1 MMKFLLIALLSLSCS
16 GFIQAQTLDV
26 MTYNIRCGSCES
38 PENANYWK
46 KRKYLVAHLIKM
58 HNPDIIGL
66 QEAEIPQVEDLV
78 EMLDDY
84 SWIGV
89 GREDGKEKGETTAI
103 LFRHN
108 RFALI
113 GQQTLWLS
121 QTPQQVSRGW
131 DASFRRTLSIAK
143 LTDAMNKKTLL
154 VFNTHFD
161 NEGELA
167 RQESAKFLL
176 AEIAKL
182 GTQDNFVVTGDFNF
196 KADAKG
202 YEIITQI
209 LADAGKITTTP
220 AAGGNKTFNDFG
232 KNAET
237 DNKIDFVFVKKDSK
251 VLTHQVDATTYNGLY
266 PSDHFPVITRLDLS
280 APVQQ

>member
-1 MMKFLLIALLSLSCS
+1 MKFALLGMLLILSS
-16 GFIQAQTLDV
+16 GFTNAQTLDV
-26 MTYNIRCGSCES
+26 MTYNIRCGSCEAADN
-38 PENANYWK
+38 PNNWK
-46 KRKYLVAHLIKM
+46 KRKYLVGHIIKT

-66 QEAEIPQVEDLV
+66 QEAEINQVEDLV

-103 LFRHN
+103 LFRHG
-108 RFALI
+108 RFALQ

-143 LTDAMNKKTLL
+143 LTDVSNKKTLF

-176 AEIAKL
+176 AEIAKI
-182 GTQDNFVVTGDFNF
+182 GAQDNFVATGDFNF
-196 KADAKG
+196 KADSKG
-202 YEIITQI
+202 YEILTQT
-209 LADAGKITTTP
+209 LADAAKISTTP
-220 AAGGNKTFNDFG
+220 ATGGNKTFNDFG
-232 KNAET
+232 ANQET
-237 DNKIDFVFVKKDSK
+237 DNKIDFIFVRKDAK
-251 VLTHQVDATTYNGLY
+251 VLSYKVDTTVYNNSY
-266 PSDHFPVITRLDLS
+266 PSDHFPVFTRLDLS

>member
-1 MMKFLLIALLSLSCS
+1 MKVLLMGMLLMCCA
-16 GFIQAQTLDV
+16 GFAKAQPLDV
-26 MTYNIRCGSCES
+26 MTYNIRCGSCEAADN
-38 PENANYWK
+38 PNNWK
-46 KRKYLVAHLIKM
+46 KRKYLVAHLIKNN
-58 HNPDIIGL
+58 NPDIIGL
-66 QEAEIPQVEDLV
+66 QEAEINQVEDLA

-103 LFRHN
+103 LFRHG
-108 RFALI
+108 RFTLQ

-131 DASFRRTLSIAK
+131 DAAFRRILSIAK
-143 LTDAMNKKTLL
+143 LTDVVNKKTLF

-182 GTQDNFVVTGDFNF
+182 DAQDNLVVTGDFNF
-196 KADAKG
+196 KTDSKG
-202 YEIITQI
+202 YEIITRT
-209 LADAGKITTTP
+209 LADAEKISTTP
-220 AAGGNKTFNDFG
+220 ATGGNKTFNDFG
-232 KNAET
+232 ANKDT
-237 DNKIDFVFVKKDSK
+237 DNKIDFVFVKKDTK
-251 VLTHQVDATTYNGLY
+251 VLNHKVDTTVYNNLY
-266 PSDHFPVITRLDLS
+266 PSDHFPVITKLDLS
-280 APVQQ
+280 PPAQQ

>member
-1 MMKFLLIALLSLSCS
+1 MKLLLMSVLLICCS
-16 GFIQAQTLDV
+16 ELTNAQTLDV
-26 MTYNIRCGSCES
+26 MTYNIRCGSCEAADN
-38 PENANYWK
+38 PNNWK
-46 KRKYLVAHLIKM
+46 KRKYLVAHVIKN

-66 QEAEIPQVEDLV
+66 QEAEINQVEDLV

-103 LFRHN
+103 LFRHG
-108 RFALI
+108 RFSLQ

-121 QTPQQVSRGW
+121 QTPHQVSRGW
-131 DASFRRTLSIAK
+131 DAAFRRILSIAK
-143 LTDAMNKKTLL
+143 LTDAVNKKTLL

-176 AEIAKL
+176 AEISKL
-182 GTQDNFVVTGDFNF
+182 GTQENFVVTGDFNF
-196 KADAKG
+196 KADSKG
-202 YEIITQI
+202 YEIITQT
-209 LADAGKITTTP
+209 LADAEKISTTP
-220 AAGGNKTFNDFG
+220 ATGGNKTFNDFG
-232 KNAET
+232 ANKDT
-237 DNKIDFVFVKKDSK
+237 DNKIDFIFVKKDTK
-251 VLTHQVDATTYNGLY
+251 VLNHKVDTTAYNDLY

>member
-1 MMKFLLIALLSLSCS
+1 MKFLLIAMLFLCCS
-16 GFIQAQTLDV
+16 GFTNAQALDV

-38 PENANYWK
+38 PDNTNYWK
-46 KRKYLVAHLIKM
+46 KRKYLVAHLIKN

-103 LFRHN
+103 LFRHS
-108 RFALI
+108 RFGLQ

-121 QTPQQVSRGW
+121 QTPGQVSRGW
-131 DASFRRTLSIAK
+131 DASFRRTLTIAK
-143 LTDAMNKKTLL
+143 LTDTMNKKNLF

-167 RQESAKFLL
+167 RQESAKLLL
-176 AEIAKL
+176 AELAKL
-182 GTQDNFVVTGDFNF
+182 EAQDNFVVTGDFNF
-196 KADAKG
+196 KAEAKG
-202 YEIITQI
+202 YEIITQT
-209 LADAGKITTTP
+209 LVDAEKISATNAT
-220 AAGGNKTFNDFG
+220 GGNKTFNDFG
-232 KNAET
+232 TNKDT
-237 DNKIDFVFVKKDSK
+237 DNKIDFVFVKKDTK
-251 VLTHQVDATTYNGLY
+251 VLSHKVDTTVYNNLY
-266 PSDHFPVITRLDLS
+266 PSDHFPVITKLDLS
-280 APVQQ
+280 VSTQQ